1 MKPYKVYSSVLNRQ
15 PCMFISGKVCILTL
29 IEAKR
34 QTLPEINIQ
43 GCLFR
48 ALEYKDCGPLD
59 YGLSWCGSHRK
70 ISHNFILS
78 LIRNYTRLL
87 FFQILPPLLVLFSF
101 IPFSSFIRELRV
113 LYFFFVWNRLIG
125 QIFLSIRAT
134 KCITKCVANNRN
146 AIFAQK
152 CQL

>member
-15 PCMFISGKVCILTL
+15 PCMFISSKVCILTL

-34 QTLPEINIQ
+34 QTLPEINVQ

-87 FFQILPPLLVLFSF
+87 FFQILPPLLMLFSF

-113 LYFFFVWNRLIG
+113 LYFFCLKSSNW
-125 QIFLSIRAT
+125 
-134 KCITKCVANNRN
+134 ANIHVN
-146 AIFAQK
+146 
-152 CQL
+152 